1 MGDHSLVTF
10 VLGIACTLLLM
21 SLLVWVG
28 PRMIP
33 GQLDKCWVELQRQQP
48 NCSTRIENGV
58 TMIRDSR
65 CIRPQKG
72 LSLVS
77 VEASGWYQVVFAAKA
92 PPQVNTE

>member
-1 MGDHSLVTF
+1 MERT
-10 VLGIACTLLLM
+10 
-21 SLLVWVG
+21 
-28 PRMIP
+28 
-33 GQLDKCWVELQRQQP
+33 
-48 NCSTRIENGV
+48 TRIFFPDYLIPTKPILIENSV

-77 VEASGWYQVVFAAKA
+77 VEASGWYQVVFAAKV

>member
-1 MGDHSLVTF
+1 MRDNGLWTF
-10 VLGIACTLLLM
+10 ILGIGCALILLG
-21 SLLVWVG
+21 LLTFMG
-28 PRMIP
+28 PRVMP
-33 GQLDKCWVELQRQQP
+33 SQFDQCWRELQRQQP
-48 NCSTRIENGV
+48 NCATQVQNGV

-77 VEASGWYQVVFAAKA
+77 VEASGWYQVVFAAKV